1 MRQEEETGGVHGG
14 RRRVWRKEEGNMI
27 QEEDFMVGGGQILT
41 GSFDLLLGG
50 LVPHVAEA
58 QNCIVI
64 LILCEGS
71 SLHS

>member
-1 MRQEEETGGVHGG
+1 
-14 RRRVWRKEEGNMI
+14 MI